1 MNKQI
6 ECFIT
11 RNYYQLLS
19 ISKKIT
25 KNHQLSNDLLHE
37 VLLQLYD
44 KENIVLRSYDDNSIK
59 YYITAIMRI
68 NFYSKTSPFYYR
80 IRKESLKYSDIS
92 EYTNLGYEQENFE
105 IQNIFDILEESFSE
119 LNWFHKSLMEMY
131 LTLGS
136 MKKVSLKTNIP
147 ITSISRY
154 IKEAKLQVRTDVNN
168 KIYE

>member
-1 MNKQI
+1 MNKKV
-6 ECFIT
+6 ESFIT
-11 RNYYQLLS
+11 KNYYQLLT
-19 ISKKIT
+19 IAKKIT
-25 KNHQLSNDLLHE
+25 KNHELSNDLLHE
-37 VLLQLYD
+37 VLIQLYD
-44 KENIVLRSYDDNSIK
+44 KEDIKLKSYDDNSIK

-92 EYTNLGYEQENFE
+92 DYSNLEYEQQDFE
-105 IQNIFDILEESFSE
+105 VQNIFDILEESFSE

-154 IKEAKLQVRTDVNN
+154 IKEAKQKVREDINN